1 VAITEARPGEYSGDR
16 RRGYSPAKGPTMRK
30 HLRNSKKGFTLIE
43 LMIVVA
49 IIGILAAI
57 AIPNFLRFQLR
68 ARSSEGKTN
77 IAALRTAQE
86 SYQAEFG
93 SYVSTD
99 KVPPVI
105 GSQKVVFDAS
115 ADDSI
120 GGFEAT
126 GWSPEGRVFFSYA
139 MSANAIG
146 TNYTVDAIANIDGD
160 VNDQLWGYMKPDQN
174 DVVIDGKYGCV
185 EANDAVPTLVAT
197 TVGPCSL
204 GSGASIF

>member
-1 VAITEARPGEYSGDR
+1 
-16 RRGYSPAKGPTMRK
+16 MRK
-30 HLRNSKKGFTLIE
+30 HLRKSQKGFTLIE

-93 SYVSTD
+93 NYVSTLAVPAAVPGTN
-99 KVPPVI
+99 KVAFNVA
-105 GSQKVVFDAS
+105 VDTL
-115 ADDSI
+115 
-120 GGFEAT
+120 GGFGAT
-126 GWSPEGRVFFSYA
+126 GWSPEGRVYFSYA
-139 MSANAIG
+139 MAANATG
-146 TNYTVDAIANIDGD
+146 SNYTVDAIADIDGD
-160 VNDQLWGYMKPDQN
+160 ATNQLWGYMKPSSTG
-174 DVVIDGKYGCV
+174 VVVDGKHGCV
-185 EANDAVPTLVAT
+185 AANTAVPVLVAT

>member
-1 VAITEARPGEYSGDR
+1 
-16 RRGYSPAKGPTMRK
+16 MRK
-30 HLRNSKKGFTLIE
+30 HLRKSQKGFTLIE

-93 SYVSTD
+93 TYLSTD
-99 KVPPVI
+99 RVPAVAAI
-105 GSQKVVFDAS
+105 GATKVVFDAT
-115 ADDSI
+115 ADTL
-120 GGFEAT
+120 GGFTAT
-126 GWSPEGRVFFSYA
+126 GWSPEGRVYFSYA
-139 MSANAIG
+139 MASNATG
-146 TNYTVDAIANIDGD
+146 TNYTVDAVANIDAD
-160 VNDQLWGYMKPDQN
+160 ATNQLWGYMKPSAAGVTQ
-174 DVVIDGKYGCV
+174 DGKHGCV
-185 EANDAVPTLVAT
+185 VANTAVPLLVST

-204 GSGASIF
+204 GSGASVF

>member
-1 VAITEARPGEYSGDR
+1 
-16 RRGYSPAKGPTMRK
+16 MRK
-30 HLRNSKKGFTLIE
+30 HLRKSQKGFTLIE

-93 SYVSTD
+93 SYVSTL
-99 KVPPVI
+99 KTPAAAP
-105 GSQKVVFDAS
+105 GTQKVVFDVAV
-115 ADDSI
+115 DTT
-120 GGFEAT
+120 GGFVAT

-139 MSANAIG
+139 MASNATG
-146 TNYTVDAIANIDGD
+146 ANYTVDAVADIDGD
-160 VNDQLWGYMKPDQN
+160 LANQVWGYMKPDSSGN
-174 DVVIDGKYGCV
+174 IISGKWGCV
-185 EANDAVPTLVAT
+185 QANTAVPKLVST
-197 TVGPCSL
+197 TVGPCTA
-204 GSGASIF
+204 GSGASVF